1 MLSFKS
7 WGILWKIMAVIAVLL
22 VAMAAS
28 VWTGYRGLS
37 ELSADINELELQA
50 KRVENAGRG
59 TANAL
64 SWIRMVESISDGET
78 PAARTETANRAA
90 DERRRLGV
98 RLDNLK
104 GLLHDAE
111 GQQRLAA
118 IVQAVTAY
126 EAVHRNVQQLAEQGD
141 LDGSRRA
148 AMAGV
153 AQAEEIRARIRPMED
168 TISKEITEFST
179 KARQDGER
187 SVTTMLVQ
195 SGIGGAIGLGL
206 AILITLAAI
215 SRPLRRMITGM
226 ERLAQDDLDIELHDD
241 GRRDEV
247 GLIGRALLVFRQN
260 AIDKRSA
267 EASAEAQRAETERDR
282 SAREARERQAI
293 AEISQLCERVADGD
307 LAGRL
312 DVAGKDGFLL
322 TISQQLNSLT
332 DTLQGIT
339 SELADV
345 TGAMAEGRLTRSVD
359 GAYSGVYGQL
369 KDSVNAMAGKLRDFA
384 TRLAETAQVV
394 RNASAEISTAS
405 LDLAQRTESQ
415 AASIEETAA
424 SMHEITTTVKQNAD
438 NAEAGNQM
446 AASAR
451 NAAERGGKIMTDV
464 TGAMSGIED
473 SARKIGEIV
482 GLIDEI
488 AFQTNLLALNAS
500 VEAAR
505 AGEAGKGFA
514 VVAQEV
520 RALAQRSADASKDIK
535 TLISTSSSQVKTGA
549 ELVGQAGRSLTDIME
564 AVKKVSDIVA
574 EIAAASREQA
584 TGLDQINTAVSS
596 MDEMTQRNG
605 ALVEET
611 SASAQQLANQ
621 ASELAQLVG
630 FFDTGR
636 R

>member
-1 MLSFKS
+1 MLAFKS
-7 WGILWKIMAVIAVLL
+7 WGILWKIMTVIVVLL
-22 VAMAAS
+22 LAMASS
-28 VWTGYRGLS
+28 VWTGYRGLH
-37 ELSADINELELQA
+37 ELSTDIAELELQA
-50 KRVENAGRG
+50 KRVENAGRA

-64 SWIRMVESISDGET
+64 NWIRMVESVADASDAT
-78 PAARTETANRAA
+78 RNDFSAKAT

-98 RLDNLK
+98 RVDNLK
-104 GLLHDAE
+104 GLLPAGE
-111 GQQRLAA
+111 PQQQLAA
-118 IVQAVTAY
+118 VIQAVDGFD
-126 EAVHRNVQQLAEQGD
+126 AVHRDVVRLADQKNAE
-141 LDGSRRA
+141 GSR
-148 AMAGV
+148 
-153 AQAEEIRARIRPMED
+153 QAIASGQRQADEIRARLRVVED
-168 TISKEITEFST
+168 RITKEISEFSA
-179 KARQDGER
+179 KARSDGEQA
-187 SVTTMLVQ
+187 VTTMLVQ
-195 SGIGGAIGLGL
+195 SGIGSTIGLGL

-215 SRPLRRMITGM
+215 SRPLRRMIVGM
-226 ERLAQDDLDIELHDD
+226 ERLAQDDLEIEIADD

-267 EASAEAQRAETERDR
+267 EASAAAQRAETERER
-282 SAREARERQAI
+282 SARETRERQAI
-293 AEISQLCERVADGD
+293 AEISNLCERVASGD

-312 DVAGKDGFLL
+312 GETGKEGFLL

-332 DTLQGIT
+332 DTLQQMT
-339 SELADV
+339 RELADA
-345 TGAMAEGRLTRSVD
+345 TGAMAEGKLTRSIN

-369 KDSVNAMAGKLRDFA
+369 KDSVNIMADKLRDFA
-384 TRLAETAQVV
+384 ARLAETAQVV

-405 LDLAQRTESQ
+405 QDLAQRTESQ

-446 AASAR
+446 AAVAR
-451 NAAERGGKIMTDV
+451 NAAEQGGRVMADV
-464 TGAMSGIED
+464 TSAMNGIEE
-473 SARKIGEIV
+473 SARKIGDIV
-482 GLIDEI
+482 SLIDEI

-535 TLISTSSSQVKTGA
+535 TLISTSSSQVKNGA
-549 ELVGQAGRSLTDIME
+549 DLVGQAGRSLTDIMG

-574 EIAAASREQA
+574 EIASASREQA
-584 TGLDQINTAVSS
+584 TGLDQINTAVGQ

-611 SASAQQLANQ
+611 SASAQQLAQQ
-621 ASELAQLVG
+621 AHQLAQLVG

-636 R
+636 H

>member
-22 VAMAAS
+22 AAMAAS
-28 VWTGYRGLS
+28 VWTGYRGLH
-37 ELSADINELELQA
+37 ELSADIVELELQA

-64 SWIRMVESISDGET
+64 SWIRMVESIPHAAT
-78 PAARTETANRAA
+78 PAARNDLAAKAA

-98 RLDNLK
+98 RIDNLK
-104 GLLHDAE
+104 GLLHAPE
-111 GQQRLAA
+111 AQQRLAA
-118 IVQAVTAY
+118 MVQAVQAY
-126 EAVHRNVQQLAEQGD
+126 ETVHRTVLQLAEQGD
-141 LDGSRRA
+141 A
-148 AMAGV
+148 AASQQAAVRGV

-168 TISKEITEFST
+168 AISKEITEFSA
-179 KARQDGER
+179 KAREDGER
-187 SVTTMLVQ
+187 ATAFMLTQ
-195 SGIGGAIGLGL
+195 SGIGAAIGLGL

-226 ERLAQDDLDIELHDD
+226 ERLAQDDLDIEIVDD

-247 GLIGRALLVFRQN
+247 GLIGRSLVVFRQN

-267 EASAEAQRAETERDR
+267 EANAEAQRAETERER
-282 SAREARERQAI
+282 NAREARERQAI
-293 AEISQLCERVADGD
+293 AEISTLCERVASGD

-312 DVAGKDGFLL
+312 EEADKDGFLL

-332 DTLQGIT
+332 NTLQQMT
-339 SELADV
+339 RELADV
-345 TGAMAEGRLTRSVD
+345 TGAMAEGKLTRSVD

-384 TRLAETAQVV
+384 ARLAETAQVV

-405 LDLAQRTESQ
+405 QDLAQRTESQ

-446 AASAR
+446 AATAR
-451 NAAERGGKIMTDV
+451 NAAEQGGTIMSKV
-464 TGAMSGIED
+464 TGAMNGIEE
-473 SARKIGEIV
+473 SARKIGDIV
-482 GLIDEI
+482 SLIDEI

-535 TLISTSSSQVKTGA
+535 TLISASNSQVKTGA
-549 ELVGQAGRSLTDIME
+549 DLVGQAGRSLTDIME
-564 AVKKVSDIVA
+564 SVKKVSDIVA
-574 EIAAASREQA
+574 DIAAASREQA
-584 TGLDQINTAVSS
+584 TGLDQINTAVGQ

-611 SASAQQLANQ
+611 SASAQQLATQ
-621 ASELAQLVG
+621 AQQLAQLVG

-636 R
+636 H